1 MKKIFLVAVVV
12 LLVLSTSFFAGS
24 VSMATAKEAKILEF
38 GTMMGVP
45 RPYTGATNAIRTVP
59 GGGLPWVVASAEGE
73 LKANGKLEI
82 SVVGLVLD
90 PNDPDVIASGRAGIN
105 PSTNFK
111 AIVSCLSRDA
121 AGNPTTVNVSTGLF
135 PADAAGNSE
144 IEAKLSLPKPCIA
157 PIIFV
162 TSPTSSWFAATG
174 F

>member
-1 MKKIFLVAVVV
+1 MKKLFLVTLSA
-12 LLVLSTSFFAGS
+12 LLLLSTFFAGS
-24 VSMATAKEAKILEF
+24 VATATAKEAKILEF
-38 GTMMGVP
+38 GTMIGVP
-45 RPYTGATNAIRTVP
+45 RPYTGATNAIRGVL

-82 SVVGLVLD
+82 KVLGLVLD
-90 PNDPDVIASGRAGIN
+90 PTDPAVIASGRAGTN
-105 PSTNFK
+105 PSPNFR

-144 IEAKLSLPKPCIA
+144 IEAMVSLPQPCIA
-157 PIIFV
+157 PIVFV
-162 TSPTSSWFAATG
+162 TSTTGSWFAATG